1 MGQYSNANLQTEGVE
16 FFSARLE
23 EFGPRLTDVQKAP
36 YLSAIS
42 VLRAQHS
49 VPSVPLLHRVGYV
62 KETIAD
68 LEQAKQLSRGQVFV
82 VNWIA
87 GVVYSE
93 LPGFFHERKAAQE
106 ELTSWSVG
114 ASRQGAITRLVSGGA
129 YYHLGKLAVA
139 QGEQAKAQDFLKTKR
154 L

>member
-23 EFGPRLTDVQKAP
+23 EFGPRLTDVQKAL

-42 VLRAQHS
+42 VLRAQHAS
-49 VPSVPLLHRVGYV
+49 SVPLLHRVGYV

-93 LPGFFHERKAAQE
+93 LPGFFHERK
-106 ELTSWSVG
+106 
-114 ASRQGAITRLVSGGA
+114 
-129 YYHLGKLAVA
+129 
-139 QGEQAKAQDFLKTKR
+139 EQ
-154 L
+154 